1 MKSFIKNML
10 CSFILIGAVLV
21 SQHMD
26 QNDPFM
32 YNNDLNTN
40 NR

>member
-1 MKSFIKNML
+1 MKNFFRNML
-10 CSFILIGAVLV
+10 CSFFVIGAVLAI
-21 SQHMD
+21 QYMD

-32 YNNDLNTN
+32 YKQDLMTN